1 MQRLNLI
8 GHFIQF
14 HQNVNFIQG
23 RKSWYYV
30 FQPFW
35 GCFFSFSYDW
45 GRYTWEFRNFNFE
58 ESFEKISIDF
68 EIISIDSCSNWALPC
83 LEFFSHWLRQILQ
96 SIGIL
101 MLSCQLPGTNPLPR
115 NIFRRFVG
123 MSCQIRW
130 NFLSHYFACNGG
142 QVKERANKK
151 LRQKSLIDSGL
162 DDIINISWGCF
173 NWGEKKR
180 VRLEF

>member
-1 MQRLNLI
+1 MWISFKEGKVDIMYFSFL
-8 GHFIQF
+8 
-14 HQNVNFIQG
+14 
-23 RKSWYYV
+23 
-30 FQPFW
+30 

-115 NIFRRFVG
+115 NISRRFVG
-123 MSCQIRW
+123 MSCQLRW
-130 NFLSHYFACNGG
+130 NFLSDYFACNGG

-151 LRQKSLIDSGL
+151 LWQKKSDWFWIGL
-162 DDIINISWGCF
+162 DIINISWGCF